1 MSDNV
6 VALRGTFQPP
16 PEAEV
21 NERLVEELSRLLDAA
36 RSGDIVGMA
45 GTYLHKD
52 RRASYSFAGTVGTF
66 SLIGGLECA
75 KERLLAIVL
84 AR

>member
-1 MSDNV
+1 MADNV
-6 VALRGTFQPP
+6 VALRGALLPRPQP
-16 PEAEV
+16 EV
-21 NERLVEELSRLLDAA
+21 NERLVQELTRLLDAA

-75 KERLLAIVL
+75 KERLLALVVG
-84 AR
+84 R